1 MKSIGR
7 WIVACFALVLAACS
21 GLGGPRT
28 VTFDE
33 AQIGAM
39 LSRQFPVQRRVMELF
54 DVDIAAPSLKMIP
67 ERNRLL
73 GDFALVSTDRLS
85 RRPVRGRLVL
95 ESALRYEPSDQSVR
109 LVQVRVQQVELEAA
123 ALPGGAAPSLPPAVQ
138 RAAAA
143 LAEQLLEDFA
153 IYRIP
158 PQRIEALRAAG
169 YRPGAVTVTAR
180 GVEVTFERVGSS
192 QTP

>member
-1 MKSIGR
+1 MKSIGV
-7 WIVACFALVLAACS
+7 WIVACFALALAACM

-33 AQIGAM
+33 GQIGAM
-39 LSRQFPVQRRVMELF
+39 LSRQFPVQRRVLELF
-54 DVDIAAPSLKMIP
+54 DLEIAAPSLKLKP
-67 ERNRLL
+67 ERNRLV

-109 LVQVRVQQVELEAA
+109 LVQVRVQQVELEAVS
-123 ALPGGAAPSLPPAVQ
+123 PSGGPSLPPAAQ
-138 RAAAA
+138 RAAGA

>member
-1 MKSIGR
+1 MKSIR
-7 WIVACFALVLAACS
+7 VWIVACFSLALAACS

-39 LSRQFPVQRRVMELF
+39 LARQFPVQRRVMELF
-54 DVDIAAPSLKMIP
+54 DVDIAAPTLKLIP
-67 ERNRLL
+67 ERNRLV

-95 ESALRYEPSDQSVR
+95 ESALRFEQADQSVR
-109 LVQVRVQQVELEAA
+109 LVQVRVQQVELEAVA
-123 ALPGGAAPSLPPAVQ
+123 PSGASSLPPAAQ

-143 LAEQLLEDFA
+143 VAEQLLEDFA

-158 PQRIEALRAAG
+158 PQRIEALRTAG
-169 YRPGAVTVTAR
+169 FRPGAVTVTAR
-180 GVEVTFERVGSS
+180 GVEVTFERIGGG
-192 QTP
+192 QMP

>member
-95 ESALRYEPSDQSVR
+95 ESALRYEPADQSVR
-109 LVQVRVQQVELEAA
+109 LVQVRVQQVELEAV
-123 ALPGGAAPSLPPAVQ
+123 APSGGSSLPSAAQ

-143 LAEQLLEDFA
+143 VAEQLLEDFA

-158 PQRIEALRAAG
+158 PQRIEALRTAG
-169 YRPGAVTVTAR
+169 FRPGAVTVTAR